1 MLTAV
6 CAGNSA
12 AFDFDVR
19 CDRFVAGQPHV
30 ATYFQKFTG
39 RWSGMWEKDEHLR
52 LYPEK
57 VQKTADRFACG
68 QPFRIEVESITGC
81 DIRFTVFY
89 DQSNNQLSTY
99 KTEVMTQEGFTIY
112 WNSPSIDGTYILA
125 YDENENVLE
134 GVFQLFEGQ
143 NIARIKMKRF

>member
-1 MLTAV
+1 MLIGICV
-6 CAGNSA
+6 GDSA

-19 CDRFVAGQPHV
+19 CDQVVAGQPHI
-30 ATYFQKFTG
+30 AAYFQKFIG
-39 RWSGMWEKDEHLR
+39 RWSGMWGKDEHLR

-57 VQKTADRFACG
+57 VQKTADSFAYE
-68 QPFRIEVESITGC
+68 QLFRVEVESITGC

-89 DQSNNQLSTY
+89 DQSNNQFTTY

-125 YDENENVLE
+125 YDEKENVLE